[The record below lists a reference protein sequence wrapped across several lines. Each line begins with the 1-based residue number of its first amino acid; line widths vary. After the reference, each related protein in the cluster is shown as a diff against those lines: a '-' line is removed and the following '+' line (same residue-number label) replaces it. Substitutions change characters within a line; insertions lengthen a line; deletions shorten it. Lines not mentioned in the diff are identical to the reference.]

1 MKRETTLVRRRNG
14 YLSRDCHAQERAERA
29 ARHLVNQLPL
39 EIPGLPVIEKPNL
52 EELSIAYDVS
62 VVRIQR
68 VLSVGV

>member
-39 EIPGLPVIEKPNL
+39 EIPGLPDQGIGASVM
-52 EELSIAYDVS
+52 SVMS
-62 VVRIQR
+62 VVRPVCFI
-68 VLSVGV
+68 SPYF